1 MKQIAVGINTSSGIF
16 DKFHADFIE
25 IDASNDK
32 REDKA
37 SQEQLGKLD
46 LVRQIIA
53 YGLFNSPTANKLQ
66 QLGSSLMGLGLM
78 KVMGSKAPKTIKQLA
93 AGAIYLQIPQTLMQI
108 IGIAVTQSLSKWLR
122 TFATNLF
129 KDGIIKGLINPAKG
143 MFGSLGSVFMRM
155 LPMMTNPFV
164 IGGALIIAGIAA
176 TIAGINAHRKKMKE
190 NDAKIDSDPRL
201 SKDQK
206 EREKLKAHT
215 ASGARAGIAGGALT
229 GAGIGAIV
237 GSIIPGVGTAI
248 GAVVGGLIGLIAG
261 PLIGAIVGGWKHFGI
276 LGKDIKAGFSKGLQI
291 VGDKITQG
299 ARWASEHKDQLLSVL
314 KPISK
319 VLLTILEMSLPFF
332 ALFKMLYN
340 AVSKFFNKN
349 KDDNS
354 DTGDGIP
361 LGEKILHPI
370 RTKKE
375 SEMAKQLGSGY
386 VNLRQLGLKGS
397 ISSGSFR
404 RCLDMNDRSLR
415 NIYTKDRHGNL
426 IETGFDITPASEI
439 MAIFCLATDMDDLRR
454 RIDNIIIA
462 ECNDG
467 SFMYCSM
474 LGITGSIVALLSE
487 AIKPNLV
494 QSLEHNPVIIHG
506 GPFAN
511 IAHGCNTVL
520 ATKMGLSLADIVVTE
535 AGFGSDLGAEKFWDI
550 KCRTAGLKPDVVV
563 LVVTIRGIKNQGG
576 SISLENEDFTAF
588 NIGLQNLKQHVNNLR
603 KQGHKV
609 IVTNNSFDTDTEKEQ
624 DALET
629 YCMKELGVKCI
640 KNTCFASGGLGAVKL
655 ACAVDDL
662 IHETETT
669 QSFVYNLCDPIKTKI
684 NKIAANVYGLNTAN
698 ISYSK
703 QAEKFIREHADDKF
717 SNYPICIAKTQYSF
731 ADDPNVVLPVP
742 TKDTPFHIDE
752 IKINN
757 GAEFLVVIAGE
768 MMRMPGLPKK
778 PAAMTIDY
786 KDGEI
791 IGLS

>member
-1 MKQIAVGINTSSGIF
+1 MKLS
-16 DKFHADFIE
+16 DIE
-25 IDASNDK
+25 IAHNAK
-32 REDKA
+32 IEPI
-37 SQEQLGKLD
+37 G
-46 LVRQIIA
+46 IIA
-53 YGLFNSPTANKLQ
+53 EKL
-66 QLGSSLMGLGLM
+66 LEYECD
-78 KVMGSKAPKTIKQLA
+78 LA
-93 AGAIYLQIPQTLMQI
+93 YED
-108 IGIAVTQSLSKWLR
+108 IGGEMAKLPI
-122 TFATNLF
+122 
-129 KDGIIKGLINPAKG
+129 GLINEENIKK
-143 MFGSLGSVFMRM
+143 SK
-155 LPMMTNPFV
+155 
-164 IGGALIIAGIAA
+164 LILVTSISP
-176 TIAGINAHRKKMKE
+176 TK
-190 NDAKIDSDPRL
+190 
-201 SKDQK
+201 
-206 EREKLKAHT
+206 
-215 ASGARAGIAGGALT
+215 
-229 GAGIGAIV
+229 AGIGKTTV
-237 GSIIPGVGTAI
+237 S
-248 GAVVGGLIGLIAG
+248 IGLNDALRANGKKSVAVLREPSLGPCFGMKGGACGGGYSQVIPMEKINLHFTGDFHAITTANNLIAAAVDNYFYHN
-261 PLIGAIVGGWKHFGI
+261 PEEFG
-276 LGKDIKAGFSKGLQI
+276 KVK
-291 VGDKITQG
+291 KIT
-299 ARWASEHKDQLLSVL
+299 
-314 KPISK
+314 
-319 VLLTILEMSLPFF
+319 
-332 ALFKMLYN
+332 
-340 AVSKFFNKN
+340 
-349 KDDNS
+349 
-354 DTGDGIP
+354 
-361 LGEKILHPI
+361 
-370 RTKKE
+370 
-375 SEMAKQLGSGY
+375 
-386 VNLRQLGLKGS
+386 
-397 ISSGSFR
+397 FR

-439 MAIFCLATDMDDLRR
+439 MAIFCLATDIDDLRR

-474 LGITGSIVALLSE
+474 LGITGSIVALLSD
-487 AIKPNLV
+487 AMNPNLV

-511 IAHGCNTVL
+511 IAHGCNTVI

-662 IHETETT
+662 IHKTETT
-669 QSFVYNLCDPIKTKI
+669 QSFVYELQDNIKTKI
-684 NKIAANVYGLNTAN
+684 NKIAANVYGLNTNN

-757 GAEFLVVIAGE
+757 GAGFLVVIAGE

>member
-1 MKQIAVGINTSSGIF
+1 MKLN
-16 DKFHADFIE
+16 DIE
-25 IDASNDK
+25 IAHNAK
-32 REDKA
+32 IEPI
-37 SQEQLGKLD
+37 G
-46 LVRQIIA
+46 IIA
-53 YGLFNSPTANKLQ
+53 EKL
-66 QLGSSLMGLGLM
+66 LGHECD
-78 KVMGSKAPKTIKQLA
+78 LA
-93 AGAIYLQIPQTLMQI
+93 YED
-108 IGIAVTQSLSKWLR
+108 IGGEMAKLPI
-122 TFATNLF
+122 
-129 KDGIIKGLINPAKG
+129 GLINEENIKK
-143 MFGSLGSVFMRM
+143 SK
-155 LPMMTNPFV
+155 
-164 IGGALIIAGIAA
+164 LILVTSISP
-176 TIAGINAHRKKMKE
+176 TK
-190 NDAKIDSDPRL
+190 
-201 SKDQK
+201 
-206 EREKLKAHT
+206 
-215 ASGARAGIAGGALT
+215 
-229 GAGIGAIV
+229 AGIGKTTV
-237 GSIIPGVGTAI
+237 S
-248 GAVVGGLIGLIAG
+248 IGLNDALRANGKKSVAVLREPSLGPCFGMKGGACGGGYSQVIPMEKINLHFTGDFHAITTANNLIAAAVDNYFYHN
-261 PLIGAIVGGWKHFGI
+261 PEEFG
-276 LGKDIKAGFSKGLQI
+276 KVK
-291 VGDKITQG
+291 KIT
-299 ARWASEHKDQLLSVL
+299 
-314 KPISK
+314 
-319 VLLTILEMSLPFF
+319 
-332 ALFKMLYN
+332 
-340 AVSKFFNKN
+340 
-349 KDDNS
+349 
-354 DTGDGIP
+354 
-361 LGEKILHPI
+361 
-370 RTKKE
+370 
-375 SEMAKQLGSGY
+375 
-386 VNLRQLGLKGS
+386 
-397 ISSGSFR
+397 FR

-439 MAIFCLATDMDDLRR
+439 MAIFCLATGMDDLRR

-511 IAHGCNTVL
+511 IAHGCNTVI

-662 IHETETT
+662 IHKTETT
-669 QSFVYNLCDPIKTKI
+669 QSFVYDLCDSIKTKI
-684 NKIAANVYGLNTAN
+684 NKIAANVYGLNTYN

-757 GAEFLVVIAGE
+757 GAGFLVVIAGE

-778 PAAMTIDY
+778 PAAMAIDY

-791 IGLS
+791 IGLN

>member
-1 MKQIAVGINTSSGIF
+1 MKLS
-16 DKFHADFIE
+16 DIE
-25 IDASNDK
+25 IAHST
-32 REDKA
+32 
-37 SQEQLGKLD
+37 QLK
-46 LVRQIIA
+46 
-53 YGLFNSPTANKLQ
+53 P
-66 QLGSSLMGLGLM
+66 
-78 KVMGSKAPKTIKQLA
+78 
-93 AGAIYLQIPQTLMQI
+93 
-108 IGIAVTQSLSKWLR
+108 
-122 TFATNLF
+122 
-129 KDGIIKGLINPAKG
+129 
-143 MFGSLGSVFMRM
+143 
-155 LPMMTNPFV
+155 
-164 IGGALIIAGIAA
+164 
-176 TIAGINAHRKKMKE
+176 
-190 NDAKIDSDPRL
+190 
-201 SKDQK
+201 
-206 EREKLKAHT
+206 
-215 ASGARAGIAGGALT
+215 
-229 GAGIGAIV
+229 
-237 GSIIPGVGTAI
+237 
-248 GAVVGGLIGLIAG
+248 IGLIAG
-261 PLIGAIVGGWKHFGI
+261 KL
-276 LGKDIKAGFSKGLQI
+276 
-291 VGDKITQG
+291 
-299 ARWASEHKDQLLSVL
+299 
-314 KPISK
+314 
-319 VLLTILEMSLPFF
+319 
-332 ALFKMLYN
+332 
-340 AVSKFFNKN
+340 
-349 KDDNS
+349 
-354 DTGDGIP
+354 
-361 LGEKILHPI
+361 LGERSLIYENI
-370 RTKKE
+370 CD
-375 SEMAKQLGSGY
+375 EMAKLPI
-386 VNLRQLGLKGS
+386 GLIDEEKIKSSKLILVTS
-397 ISSGSFR
+397 ISPTKAGIGKTTVSVGLNDALRTIGKKSVAVLREPSLGPCFGMKGGACGGGYSQVIPMEKINLHFTGDFHAITTANNLIAAAVDNYFYHNPEEFGNVKKITFR

-439 MAIFCLATDMDDLRR
+439 MAIFCLATDVEDLRR
-454 RIDNIIIA
+454 RIDNIIVA

-467 SFMYCSM
+467 TFMYCSM

-662 IHETETT
+662 IHKPETT
-669 QSFVYNLCDPIKTKI
+669 QSFVYDLCDSIKTKI
-684 NKIAANVYGLNTAN
+684 NKIAANVYGLNTDN

-778 PAAMTIDY
+778 PAAMVIDY

-791 IGLS
+791 VGLS

>member
-1 MKQIAVGINTSSGIF
+1 MKLS
-16 DKFHADFIE
+16 DIE
-25 IDASNDK
+25 IAHNAK
-32 REDKA
+32 IEPI
-37 SQEQLGKLD
+37 G
-46 LVRQIIA
+46 IIA
-53 YGLFNSPTANKLQ
+53 EKLLGHECDLAYEDIGGKMAKLPIGLIDEEKIKSSKLILVTSISPTK
-66 QLGSSLMGLGLM
+66 
-78 KVMGSKAPKTIKQLA
+78 
-93 AGAIYLQIPQTLMQI
+93 
-108 IGIAVTQSLSKWLR
+108 
-122 TFATNLF
+122 
-129 KDGIIKGLINPAKG
+129 
-143 MFGSLGSVFMRM
+143 
-155 LPMMTNPFV
+155 
-164 IGGALIIAGIAA
+164 
-176 TIAGINAHRKKMKE
+176 
-190 NDAKIDSDPRL
+190 
-201 SKDQK
+201 
-206 EREKLKAHT
+206 
-215 ASGARAGIAGGALT
+215 
-229 GAGIGAIV
+229 AGIGKTTVSVGLNDALRTIGKKSVAVLREPSLGPCFGMKGGACGGGYSQVIPMEKINLHFTGDFHAIT
-237 GSIIPGVGTAI
+237 TANN
-248 GAVVGGLIGLIAG
+248 LIAAAVDNYFYHN
-261 PLIGAIVGGWKHFGI
+261 PSEFG
-276 LGKDIKAGFSKGLQI
+276 KIK
-291 VGDKITQG
+291 KIT
-299 ARWASEHKDQLLSVL
+299 
-314 KPISK
+314 
-319 VLLTILEMSLPFF
+319 
-332 ALFKMLYN
+332 
-340 AVSKFFNKN
+340 
-349 KDDNS
+349 
-354 DTGDGIP
+354 
-361 LGEKILHPI
+361 
-370 RTKKE
+370 
-375 SEMAKQLGSGY
+375 
-386 VNLRQLGLKGS
+386 
-397 ISSGSFR
+397 FR

-415 NIYTKDRHGNL
+415 SIYTKDRHGNL

-439 MAIFCLATDMDDLRR
+439 MAIFCLATDIDDLRR

-474 LGITGSIVALLSE
+474 LGITGSIVALLSD
-487 AIKPNLV
+487 AMNPNLV

-511 IAHGCNTVL
+511 IAHGCNTVI

-603 KQGHKV
+603 KQGHKI

-655 ACAVDDL
+655 ACVVDDL

-669 QSFVYNLCDPIKTKI
+669 PSFVYELQDNIKTKI
-684 NKIAANVYGLNTAN
+684 NKIAANVYGLNTNN

-757 GAEFLVVIAGE
+757 GAGFLVVIAGE

-791 IGLS
+791 VGLS

>member
-1 MKQIAVGINTSSGIF
+1 MKLS
-16 DKFHADFIE
+16 DIE
-25 IDASNDK
+25 IAHST
-32 REDKA
+32 
-37 SQEQLGKLD
+37 QLK
-46 LVRQIIA
+46 
-53 YGLFNSPTANKLQ
+53 P
-66 QLGSSLMGLGLM
+66 
-78 KVMGSKAPKTIKQLA
+78 
-93 AGAIYLQIPQTLMQI
+93 
-108 IGIAVTQSLSKWLR
+108 
-122 TFATNLF
+122 
-129 KDGIIKGLINPAKG
+129 
-143 MFGSLGSVFMRM
+143 
-155 LPMMTNPFV
+155 
-164 IGGALIIAGIAA
+164 
-176 TIAGINAHRKKMKE
+176 
-190 NDAKIDSDPRL
+190 
-201 SKDQK
+201 
-206 EREKLKAHT
+206 
-215 ASGARAGIAGGALT
+215 
-229 GAGIGAIV
+229 
-237 GSIIPGVGTAI
+237 
-248 GAVVGGLIGLIAG
+248 IGLIAEK
-261 PLIGAIVGGWKHFGI
+261 L
-276 LGKDIKAGFSKGLQI
+276 
-291 VGDKITQG
+291 
-299 ARWASEHKDQLLSVL
+299 
-314 KPISK
+314 
-319 VLLTILEMSLPFF
+319 
-332 ALFKMLYN
+332 
-340 AVSKFFNKN
+340 
-349 KDDNS
+349 
-354 DTGDGIP
+354 
-361 LGEKILHPI
+361 LGERSLNYEDICD
-370 RTKKE
+370 
-375 SEMAKQLGSGY
+375 EMAKLPI
-386 VNLRQLGLKGS
+386 GLIDEEKIKSSKLILVTS
-397 ISSGSFR
+397 ISPTKAGIGKTTVSVGLNDALRTIGKKSVAVLREPSLGPCFGMKGGACGGGYSQVIPMEKINLHFTGDFHAITTANNLIAAAVDNYFYHNPEEFGKIKKITFR

-454 RIDNIIIA
+454 RIDNIIVA
-462 ECNDG
+462 EYNDG

-474 LGITGSIVALLSE
+474 LGITGSIVALLSD
-487 AIKPNLV
+487 AMNPNLV

-511 IAHGCNTVL
+511 IAHGCNTVI

-662 IHETETT
+662 IHKTETT
-669 QSFVYNLCDPIKTKI
+669 PSFVYELQDNIKTKI
-684 NKIAANVYGLNTAN
+684 NKIAANVYGLNTNN

-757 GAEFLVVIAGE
+757 GAGFLVVIAGE

-791 IGLS
+791 VGLS

>member
-1 MKQIAVGINTSSGIF
+1 MKLS
-16 DKFHADFIE
+16 DIE
-25 IDASNDK
+25 IAHNAK
-32 REDKA
+32 IEPI
-37 SQEQLGKLD
+37 G
-46 LVRQIIA
+46 IIA
-53 YGLFNSPTANKLQ
+53 EKL
-66 QLGSSLMGLGLM
+66 LGHECD
-78 KVMGSKAPKTIKQLA
+78 LA
-93 AGAIYLQIPQTLMQI
+93 YEN
-108 IGIAVTQSLSKWLR
+108 IGGEMAKLPI
-122 TFATNLF
+122 
-129 KDGIIKGLINPAKG
+129 GLINEENIKKSKLILVTSISPTKAGIGKTTVSVG
-143 MFGSLGSVFMRM
+143 LNDALRTIGKKSVAVLREPSLGPCFGMK
-155 LPMMTNPFV
+155 
-164 IGGALIIAGIAA
+164 GGACGGGYSQVIPMEKINLHFTGDFHAITTANNLIAA
-176 TIAGINAHRKKMKE
+176 TVDNYFYHNPEEFG
-190 NDAKIDSDPRL
+190 KI
-201 SKDQK
+201 K
-206 EREKLKAHT
+206 
-215 ASGARAGIAGGALT
+215 
-229 GAGIGAIV
+229 
-237 GSIIPGVGTAI
+237 
-248 GAVVGGLIGLIAG
+248 
-261 PLIGAIVGGWKHFGI
+261 
-276 LGKDIKAGFSKGLQI
+276 
-291 VGDKITQG
+291 KIT
-299 ARWASEHKDQLLSVL
+299 
-314 KPISK
+314 
-319 VLLTILEMSLPFF
+319 
-332 ALFKMLYN
+332 
-340 AVSKFFNKN
+340 
-349 KDDNS
+349 
-354 DTGDGIP
+354 
-361 LGEKILHPI
+361 
-370 RTKKE
+370 
-375 SEMAKQLGSGY
+375 
-386 VNLRQLGLKGS
+386 
-397 ISSGSFR
+397 FR

>member
-1 MKQIAVGINTSSGIF
+1 MKLS
-16 DKFHADFIE
+16 DIE
-25 IDASNDK
+25 IAHNAK
-32 REDKA
+32 IEPI
-37 SQEQLGKLD
+37 G
-46 LVRQIIA
+46 IIA
-53 YGLFNSPTANKLQ
+53 EKL
-66 QLGSSLMGLGLM
+66 LGHECD
-78 KVMGSKAPKTIKQLA
+78 LA
-93 AGAIYLQIPQTLMQI
+93 YEN
-108 IGIAVTQSLSKWLR
+108 IGGEMAKLPI
-122 TFATNLF
+122 
-129 KDGIIKGLINPAKG
+129 GLINEENIKK
-143 MFGSLGSVFMRM
+143 SK
-155 LPMMTNPFV
+155 
-164 IGGALIIAGIAA
+164 LILVTSISP
-176 TIAGINAHRKKMKE
+176 TK
-190 NDAKIDSDPRL
+190 
-201 SKDQK
+201 
-206 EREKLKAHT
+206 
-215 ASGARAGIAGGALT
+215 
-229 GAGIGAIV
+229 AGIGKTTVSVGLNDALRTIGKKSVAVLREPSLGPCFGMKGGACGGGYSQVIPMEKINLHFTGDFHAIT
-237 GSIIPGVGTAI
+237 TANN
-248 GAVVGGLIGLIAG
+248 LIAAAVDNYFYHN
-261 PLIGAIVGGWKHFGI
+261 PEEFG
-276 LGKDIKAGFSKGLQI
+276 KVK
-291 VGDKITQG
+291 KIT
-299 ARWASEHKDQLLSVL
+299 
-314 KPISK
+314 
-319 VLLTILEMSLPFF
+319 
-332 ALFKMLYN
+332 
-340 AVSKFFNKN
+340 
-349 KDDNS
+349 
-354 DTGDGIP
+354 
-361 LGEKILHPI
+361 
-370 RTKKE
+370 
-375 SEMAKQLGSGY
+375 
-386 VNLRQLGLKGS
+386 
-397 ISSGSFR
+397 FR

-439 MAIFCLATDMDDLRR
+439 MAIFCLATDVEDLRR
-454 RIDNIIIA
+454 RIDNIIVA

-511 IAHGCNTVL
+511 IAHGCNTVI

-603 KQGHKV
+603 KQGHKI

-655 ACAVDDL
+655 ACAVDGL

>member
-1 MKQIAVGINTSSGIF
+1 MKLS
-16 DKFHADFIE
+16 DIE
-25 IDASNDK
+25 IAHST
-32 REDKA
+32 
-37 SQEQLGKLD
+37 QLK
-46 LVRQIIA
+46 
-53 YGLFNSPTANKLQ
+53 P
-66 QLGSSLMGLGLM
+66 
-78 KVMGSKAPKTIKQLA
+78 
-93 AGAIYLQIPQTLMQI
+93 
-108 IGIAVTQSLSKWLR
+108 
-122 TFATNLF
+122 
-129 KDGIIKGLINPAKG
+129 
-143 MFGSLGSVFMRM
+143 
-155 LPMMTNPFV
+155 
-164 IGGALIIAGIAA
+164 
-176 TIAGINAHRKKMKE
+176 
-190 NDAKIDSDPRL
+190 
-201 SKDQK
+201 
-206 EREKLKAHT
+206 
-215 ASGARAGIAGGALT
+215 
-229 GAGIGAIV
+229 
-237 GSIIPGVGTAI
+237 
-248 GAVVGGLIGLIAG
+248 IGLIAG
-261 PLIGAIVGGWKHFGI
+261 KL
-276 LGKDIKAGFSKGLQI
+276 
-291 VGDKITQG
+291 
-299 ARWASEHKDQLLSVL
+299 
-314 KPISK
+314 
-319 VLLTILEMSLPFF
+319 
-332 ALFKMLYN
+332 
-340 AVSKFFNKN
+340 
-349 KDDNS
+349 
-354 DTGDGIP
+354 
-361 LGEKILHPI
+361 LGERSLIYENI
-370 RTKKE
+370 CD
-375 SEMAKQLGSGY
+375 EMAKLPI
-386 VNLRQLGLKGS
+386 GLIDEEKIKSSKLILVTS
-397 ISSGSFR
+397 ISPTKAGIGKTTVSVGLNDALRTIGKKSVAVLREPSLGPCFGMKGGACGGGYSQVIPMEKINLHFTGDFHAITTANNLIAAAVDNYFYHNPEEFGKVKKITFR

-439 MAIFCLATDMDDLRR
+439 MAIFCLATDVEDLRR
-454 RIDNIIIA
+454 RIDNIIVA

-467 SFMYCSM
+467 TFMYCSM

-588 NIGLQNLKQHVNNLR
+588 NIGLQNLKQHVSNLR

-662 IHETETT
+662 IHKTETT
-669 QSFVYNLCDPIKTKI
+669 QSFVYDLCDSIKTKI
-684 NKIAANVYGLNTAN
+684 NKIAANVYGLNTDN

-757 GAEFLVVIAGE
+757 GAGFLVVIAGE

-778 PAAMTIDY
+778 PAAMVIDY

-791 IGLS
+791 VGLS

>member
-1 MKQIAVGINTSSGIF
+1 MKLS
-16 DKFHADFIE
+16 DIE
-25 IDASNDK
+25 IAHNAK
-32 REDKA
+32 IEPI
-37 SQEQLGKLD
+37 G
-46 LVRQIIA
+46 IIA
-53 YGLFNSPTANKLQ
+53 EKL
-66 QLGSSLMGLGLM
+66 LGHECD
-78 KVMGSKAPKTIKQLA
+78 LA
-93 AGAIYLQIPQTLMQI
+93 YEN
-108 IGIAVTQSLSKWLR
+108 IGGEMAKLPI
-122 TFATNLF
+122 
-129 KDGIIKGLINPAKG
+129 GLINEENIKK
-143 MFGSLGSVFMRM
+143 SK
-155 LPMMTNPFV
+155 
-164 IGGALIIAGIAA
+164 LILVTSISP
-176 TIAGINAHRKKMKE
+176 TK
-190 NDAKIDSDPRL
+190 
-201 SKDQK
+201 
-206 EREKLKAHT
+206 
-215 ASGARAGIAGGALT
+215 
-229 GAGIGAIV
+229 AGIGKTTV
-237 GSIIPGVGTAI
+237 S
-248 GAVVGGLIGLIAG
+248 IGLNDALRTIGKKSVAVLREPSLGPCFGMKGGACGGGYSQVIPMEKINLHFTGDFHAITTANNLIAAAVDNYFYHN
-261 PLIGAIVGGWKHFGI
+261 PEEFG
-276 LGKDIKAGFSKGLQI
+276 KVK
-291 VGDKITQG
+291 KIT
-299 ARWASEHKDQLLSVL
+299 
-314 KPISK
+314 
-319 VLLTILEMSLPFF
+319 
-332 ALFKMLYN
+332 
-340 AVSKFFNKN
+340 
-349 KDDNS
+349 
-354 DTGDGIP
+354 
-361 LGEKILHPI
+361 
-370 RTKKE
+370 
-375 SEMAKQLGSGY
+375 
-386 VNLRQLGLKGS
+386 
-397 ISSGSFR
+397 FR

-511 IAHGCNTVL
+511 IAHGCNTVI

-624 DALET
+624 DALEA
-629 YCMKELGVKCI
+629 YCIKELGVKCI

-662 IHETETT
+662 IHKTETT
-669 QSFVYNLCDPIKTKI
+669 QSFVYDLCDSIKTKI
-684 NKIAANVYGLNTAN
+684 NKIAANVYGLNTNN

-757 GAEFLVVIAGE
+757 GAGFLVVIAGE

-791 IGLS
+791 VGLS

>member
-1 MKQIAVGINTSSGIF
+1 MKLS
-16 DKFHADFIE
+16 DIE
-25 IDASNDK
+25 IAHNAK
-32 REDKA
+32 IEPI
-37 SQEQLGKLD
+37 G
-46 LVRQIIA
+46 IIA
-53 YGLFNSPTANKLQ
+53 EKL
-66 QLGSSLMGLGLM
+66 LGHECD
-78 KVMGSKAPKTIKQLA
+78 LA
-93 AGAIYLQIPQTLMQI
+93 YEN
-108 IGIAVTQSLSKWLR
+108 IGGEMAKLPI
-122 TFATNLF
+122 
-129 KDGIIKGLINPAKG
+129 GLINEENIKK
-143 MFGSLGSVFMRM
+143 SK
-155 LPMMTNPFV
+155 
-164 IGGALIIAGIAA
+164 LILVTSISP
-176 TIAGINAHRKKMKE
+176 TK
-190 NDAKIDSDPRL
+190 
-201 SKDQK
+201 
-206 EREKLKAHT
+206 
-215 ASGARAGIAGGALT
+215 
-229 GAGIGAIV
+229 AGIGKTTVSVGLNDALRTIGKKSVAVLREPSLGPCFGMKGGACGGGYSQVIPMEKINLHFTGDFHAIT
-237 GSIIPGVGTAI
+237 TANN
-248 GAVVGGLIGLIAG
+248 LIAAAVDNYFYHN
-261 PLIGAIVGGWKHFGI
+261 PEEFG
-276 LGKDIKAGFSKGLQI
+276 KIK
-291 VGDKITQG
+291 KIT
-299 ARWASEHKDQLLSVL
+299 
-314 KPISK
+314 
-319 VLLTILEMSLPFF
+319 
-332 ALFKMLYN
+332 
-340 AVSKFFNKN
+340 
-349 KDDNS
+349 
-354 DTGDGIP
+354 
-361 LGEKILHPI
+361 
-370 RTKKE
+370 
-375 SEMAKQLGSGY
+375 
-386 VNLRQLGLKGS
+386 
-397 ISSGSFR
+397 FR

-487 AIKPNLV
+487 AINPNLV

>member
-1 MKQIAVGINTSSGIF
+1 MKLS
-16 DKFHADFIE
+16 DIE
-25 IDASNDK
+25 IAHNAK
-32 REDKA
+32 IEPI
-37 SQEQLGKLD
+37 G
-46 LVRQIIA
+46 IIA
-53 YGLFNSPTANKLQ
+53 EKL
-66 QLGSSLMGLGLM
+66 LGHECD
-78 KVMGSKAPKTIKQLA
+78 LA
-93 AGAIYLQIPQTLMQI
+93 YED
-108 IGIAVTQSLSKWLR
+108 IGGKMAKLPI
-122 TFATNLF
+122 
-129 KDGIIKGLINPAKG
+129 GLINEENIKK
-143 MFGSLGSVFMRM
+143 SK
-155 LPMMTNPFV
+155 
-164 IGGALIIAGIAA
+164 LILVTSISP
-176 TIAGINAHRKKMKE
+176 TK
-190 NDAKIDSDPRL
+190 
-201 SKDQK
+201 
-206 EREKLKAHT
+206 
-215 ASGARAGIAGGALT
+215 
-229 GAGIGAIV
+229 AGIGKTTV
-237 GSIIPGVGTAI
+237 S
-248 GAVVGGLIGLIAG
+248 IGLNDALRANGKKSVAVLREPSLGPCFGMKGGACGGGYSQVIPMEKINLHFTGDFHAITTANNLIAAAVDNYFYHN
-261 PLIGAIVGGWKHFGI
+261 PEEFG
-276 LGKDIKAGFSKGLQI
+276 KIK
-291 VGDKITQG
+291 KIT
-299 ARWASEHKDQLLSVL
+299 
-314 KPISK
+314 
-319 VLLTILEMSLPFF
+319 
-332 ALFKMLYN
+332 
-340 AVSKFFNKN
+340 
-349 KDDNS
+349 
-354 DTGDGIP
+354 
-361 LGEKILHPI
+361 
-370 RTKKE
+370 
-375 SEMAKQLGSGY
+375 
-386 VNLRQLGLKGS
+386 
-397 ISSGSFR
+397 FR

-454 RIDNIIIA
+454 RIDNIIVA

-662 IHETETT
+662 IHKTETT
-669 QSFVYNLCDPIKTKI
+669 QSFVYDLCDPIKTKI
-684 NKIAANVYGLNTAN
+684 NKIAANVYGLNTNN

-757 GAEFLVVIAGE
+757 GAGFLVVIAGE

-791 IGLS
+791 VGLS

>member
-1 MKQIAVGINTSSGIF
+1 MKLS
-16 DKFHADFIE
+16 DIE
-25 IDASNDK
+25 IAHNAK
-32 REDKA
+32 IEPI
-37 SQEQLGKLD
+37 G
-46 LVRQIIA
+46 IIA
-53 YGLFNSPTANKLQ
+53 EKL
-66 QLGSSLMGLGLM
+66 LGHECD
-78 KVMGSKAPKTIKQLA
+78 LA
-93 AGAIYLQIPQTLMQI
+93 YED
-108 IGIAVTQSLSKWLR
+108 IGGKMAKLPI
-122 TFATNLF
+122 
-129 KDGIIKGLINPAKG
+129 GLINEEKIKSSKLILVTSISPTKTGIGKTTVSVGLNDALRTIGKKSVAVLREP
-143 MFGSLGSVFMRM
+143 SLGPCFGMK
-155 LPMMTNPFV
+155 
-164 IGGALIIAGIAA
+164 GGACGGGYSQVIPMEKINLHFTGDFHAITTANNLIAA
-176 TIAGINAHRKKMKE
+176 
-190 NDAKIDSDPRL
+190 
-201 SKDQK
+201 
-206 EREKLKAHT
+206 
-215 ASGARAGIAGGALT
+215 
-229 GAGIGAIV
+229 
-237 GSIIPGVGTAI
+237 
-248 GAVVGGLIGLIAG
+248 AVDNYFYHN
-261 PLIGAIVGGWKHFGI
+261 PEEFG
-276 LGKDIKAGFSKGLQI
+276 KVK
-291 VGDKITQG
+291 KIT
-299 ARWASEHKDQLLSVL
+299 
-314 KPISK
+314 
-319 VLLTILEMSLPFF
+319 
-332 ALFKMLYN
+332 
-340 AVSKFFNKN
+340 
-349 KDDNS
+349 
-354 DTGDGIP
+354 
-361 LGEKILHPI
+361 
-370 RTKKE
+370 
-375 SEMAKQLGSGY
+375 
-386 VNLRQLGLKGS
+386 
-397 ISSGSFR
+397 FR

-474 LGITGSIVALLSE
+474 LGITGSIVALLSD
-487 AIKPNLV
+487 AMNPNLV

-511 IAHGCNTVL
+511 IAHGCNTVI

-603 KQGHKV
+603 KQGHKI

-662 IHETETT
+662 IHKTETT
-669 QSFVYNLCDPIKTKI
+669 QSFVYDLCDSIKTKI
-684 NKIAANVYGLNTAN
+684 NKIAANVYGLNTNN

-757 GAEFLVVIAGE
+757 GAGFLVVIAGE

-786 KDGEI
+786 KDGKI

>member
-1 MKQIAVGINTSSGIF
+1 MKLS
-16 DKFHADFIE
+16 DIE
-25 IDASNDK
+25 IAHNAK
-32 REDKA
+32 IEPI
-37 SQEQLGKLD
+37 G
-46 LVRQIIA
+46 IIA
-53 YGLFNSPTANKLQ
+53 EKL
-66 QLGSSLMGLGLM
+66 LGHECD
-78 KVMGSKAPKTIKQLA
+78 LA
-93 AGAIYLQIPQTLMQI
+93 YED
-108 IGIAVTQSLSKWLR
+108 IGGEMAKLPI
-122 TFATNLF
+122 
-129 KDGIIKGLINPAKG
+129 GLINEENIKK
-143 MFGSLGSVFMRM
+143 SK
-155 LPMMTNPFV
+155 
-164 IGGALIIAGIAA
+164 LILVTSISP
-176 TIAGINAHRKKMKE
+176 TK
-190 NDAKIDSDPRL
+190 
-201 SKDQK
+201 
-206 EREKLKAHT
+206 
-215 ASGARAGIAGGALT
+215 
-229 GAGIGAIV
+229 AGIGKTTVSVGLNDALRTIGKKSVAVLREPSLGPCFGMKGGACGGGYSQVIPMEKINLHFTGDFHAIT
-237 GSIIPGVGTAI
+237 TANN
-248 GAVVGGLIGLIAG
+248 LIAAAVDNYFYHN
-261 PLIGAIVGGWKHFGI
+261 PEEFG
-276 LGKDIKAGFSKGLQI
+276 KIK
-291 VGDKITQG
+291 KIT
-299 ARWASEHKDQLLSVL
+299 
-314 KPISK
+314 
-319 VLLTILEMSLPFF
+319 
-332 ALFKMLYN
+332 
-340 AVSKFFNKN
+340 
-349 KDDNS
+349 
-354 DTGDGIP
+354 
-361 LGEKILHPI
+361 
-370 RTKKE
+370 
-375 SEMAKQLGSGY
+375 
-386 VNLRQLGLKGS
+386 
-397 ISSGSFR
+397 FR

-511 IAHGCNTVL
+511 IAHGCNTVI

-791 IGLS
+791 VGLS

>member
-1 MKQIAVGINTSSGIF
+1 MKLS
-16 DKFHADFIE
+16 DIE
-25 IDASNDK
+25 IAHNAK
-32 REDKA
+32 IEPIR
-37 SQEQLGKLD
+37 
-46 LVRQIIA
+46 IIA
-53 YGLFNSPTANKLQ
+53 EKL
-66 QLGSSLMGLGLM
+66 LGYECD
-78 KVMGSKAPKTIKQLA
+78 LA
-93 AGAIYLQIPQTLMQI
+93 YED
-108 IGIAVTQSLSKWLR
+108 IGGKMAKLPI
-122 TFATNLF
+122 
-129 KDGIIKGLINPAKG
+129 GLINEENVKK
-143 MFGSLGSVFMRM
+143 SK
-155 LPMMTNPFV
+155 
-164 IGGALIIAGIAA
+164 LILVTSISP
-176 TIAGINAHRKKMKE
+176 TK
-190 NDAKIDSDPRL
+190 
-201 SKDQK
+201 
-206 EREKLKAHT
+206 
-215 ASGARAGIAGGALT
+215 
-229 GAGIGAIV
+229 AGIGKTTVSVGLNDALRTIGKKSVAVLREPSLGPCFGMKGGACGGGYSQVIPMEKINLHFTGDFHAIT
-237 GSIIPGVGTAI
+237 TANN
-248 GAVVGGLIGLIAG
+248 LIAAAVDNYFYHN
-261 PLIGAIVGGWKHFGI
+261 PEEFG
-276 LGKDIKAGFSKGLQI
+276 KVK
-291 VGDKITQG
+291 KIT
-299 ARWASEHKDQLLSVL
+299 
-314 KPISK
+314 
-319 VLLTILEMSLPFF
+319 
-332 ALFKMLYN
+332 
-340 AVSKFFNKN
+340 
-349 KDDNS
+349 
-354 DTGDGIP
+354 
-361 LGEKILHPI
+361 
-370 RTKKE
+370 
-375 SEMAKQLGSGY
+375 
-386 VNLRQLGLKGS
+386 
-397 ISSGSFR
+397 FR

-439 MAIFCLATDMDDLRR
+439 MAIFCLATDVEDLRR
-454 RIDNIIIA
+454 RIDNIIVA

-467 SFMYCSM
+467 TFMYCSM
-474 LGITGSIVALLSE
+474 LGITGSIVALLSD
-487 AIKPNLV
+487 AMNPNLV

-511 IAHGCNTVL
+511 IAHGCNTVI

-662 IHETETT
+662 IHKTETT
-669 QSFVYNLCDPIKTKI
+669 QSFVYDLCDSIKTKI
-684 NKIAANVYGLNTAN
+684 NKIAANVYGLNTNN

-757 GAEFLVVIAGE
+757 GAGFLVVIAGE
-768 MMRMPGLPKK
+768 MMRMPGLPKR

-791 IGLS
+791 VGLS

>member
-1 MKQIAVGINTSSGIF
+1 MKLS
-16 DKFHADFIE
+16 DIE
-25 IDASNDK
+25 IAHNAK
-32 REDKA
+32 IEPI
-37 SQEQLGKLD
+37 G
-46 LVRQIIA
+46 IIA
-53 YGLFNSPTANKLQ
+53 EKL
-66 QLGSSLMGLGLM
+66 LGHECD
-78 KVMGSKAPKTIKQLA
+78 LA
-93 AGAIYLQIPQTLMQI
+93 YED
-108 IGIAVTQSLSKWLR
+108 IGGEMAKLPI
-122 TFATNLF
+122 
-129 KDGIIKGLINPAKG
+129 GLINEENIKK
-143 MFGSLGSVFMRM
+143 SK
-155 LPMMTNPFV
+155 
-164 IGGALIIAGIAA
+164 LILVTSISP
-176 TIAGINAHRKKMKE
+176 TK
-190 NDAKIDSDPRL
+190 
-201 SKDQK
+201 
-206 EREKLKAHT
+206 
-215 ASGARAGIAGGALT
+215 
-229 GAGIGAIV
+229 AGIGKTTV
-237 GSIIPGVGTAI
+237 S
-248 GAVVGGLIGLIAG
+248 IGLNDALRANGKKSVAVLREPSLGPCFGMKGGACGGGYSQVIPMEKINLHFTGDFHAITTANNLIAAAVDNYFYHN
-261 PLIGAIVGGWKHFGI
+261 PEEFG
-276 LGKDIKAGFSKGLQI
+276 KVK
-291 VGDKITQG
+291 KIT
-299 ARWASEHKDQLLSVL
+299 
-314 KPISK
+314 
-319 VLLTILEMSLPFF
+319 
-332 ALFKMLYN
+332 
-340 AVSKFFNKN
+340 
-349 KDDNS
+349 
-354 DTGDGIP
+354 
-361 LGEKILHPI
+361 
-370 RTKKE
+370 
-375 SEMAKQLGSGY
+375 
-386 VNLRQLGLKGS
+386 
-397 ISSGSFR
+397 FR

-474 LGITGSIVALLSE
+474 LGITGSIVALLSD
-487 AIKPNLV
+487 AMNPNLV

-511 IAHGCNTVL
+511 IAHGCNTVI

-550 KCRTAGLKPDVVV
+550 KCRTAGLKPDIVV

-655 ACAVDDL
+655 ASAVDDL
-662 IHETETT
+662 IHKTETT
-669 QSFVYNLCDPIKTKI
+669 QSFVYDLCDSIKTKI
-684 NKIAANVYGLNTAN
+684 NKIAANVYGLNTNN

-757 GAEFLVVIAGE
+757 GAGFLVVIAGE

-791 IGLS
+791 VGLS

>member
-1 MKQIAVGINTSSGIF
+1 MKLS
-16 DKFHADFIE
+16 DIE
-25 IDASNDK
+25 IAHNAK
-32 REDKA
+32 IEPI
-37 SQEQLGKLD
+37 G
-46 LVRQIIA
+46 IIA
-53 YGLFNSPTANKLQ
+53 EKL
-66 QLGSSLMGLGLM
+66 LGYECD
-78 KVMGSKAPKTIKQLA
+78 LA
-93 AGAIYLQIPQTLMQI
+93 YEN
-108 IGIAVTQSLSKWLR
+108 IGGKMAKLPI
-122 TFATNLF
+122 
-129 KDGIIKGLINPAKG
+129 GLINEENIKK
-143 MFGSLGSVFMRM
+143 SK
-155 LPMMTNPFV
+155 
-164 IGGALIIAGIAA
+164 LILVTSISP
-176 TIAGINAHRKKMKE
+176 TK
-190 NDAKIDSDPRL
+190 
-201 SKDQK
+201 
-206 EREKLKAHT
+206 
-215 ASGARAGIAGGALT
+215 
-229 GAGIGAIV
+229 AGIGKTTV
-237 GSIIPGVGTAI
+237 S
-248 GAVVGGLIGLIAG
+248 IGLNDALRTIGKKSVAVLREPSLGPCFGMKGGACGGGYSQVIPMEKINLHFTGDFHAITTANNLIAAAVDNYFYHN
-261 PLIGAIVGGWKHFGI
+261 PEEFG
-276 LGKDIKAGFSKGLQI
+276 KVK
-291 VGDKITQG
+291 KIT
-299 ARWASEHKDQLLSVL
+299 
-314 KPISK
+314 
-319 VLLTILEMSLPFF
+319 
-332 ALFKMLYN
+332 
-340 AVSKFFNKN
+340 
-349 KDDNS
+349 
-354 DTGDGIP
+354 
-361 LGEKILHPI
+361 
-370 RTKKE
+370 
-375 SEMAKQLGSGY
+375 
-386 VNLRQLGLKGS
+386 
-397 ISSGSFR
+397 FR

-439 MAIFCLATDMDDLRR
+439 MAIFCLATDVEDLRR
-454 RIDNIIIA
+454 RIDNIIVA

-467 SFMYCSM
+467 TFMYCSM
-474 LGITGSIVALLSE
+474 LGITGSIVALLSD
-487 AIKPNLV
+487 AMNPNLV

-511 IAHGCNTVL
+511 IAHGCNTVI

-662 IHETETT
+662 IHKTETT
-669 QSFVYNLCDPIKTKI
+669 QSFVYDLCDPIKTKI
-684 NKIAANVYGLNTAN
+684 NKIAANVYGLNTNN

>member
-1 MKQIAVGINTSSGIF
+1 MKLS
-16 DKFHADFIE
+16 DIE
-25 IDASNDK
+25 IAHNAK
-32 REDKA
+32 IEPI
-37 SQEQLGKLD
+37 G
-46 LVRQIIA
+46 IIA
-53 YGLFNSPTANKLQ
+53 EKL
-66 QLGSSLMGLGLM
+66 LGHECD
-78 KVMGSKAPKTIKQLA
+78 LA
-93 AGAIYLQIPQTLMQI
+93 YED
-108 IGIAVTQSLSKWLR
+108 IGGEMAKLPI
-122 TFATNLF
+122 
-129 KDGIIKGLINPAKG
+129 GLINEENIKK
-143 MFGSLGSVFMRM
+143 SK
-155 LPMMTNPFV
+155 
-164 IGGALIIAGIAA
+164 LILVTSISP
-176 TIAGINAHRKKMKE
+176 TK
-190 NDAKIDSDPRL
+190 
-201 SKDQK
+201 
-206 EREKLKAHT
+206 
-215 ASGARAGIAGGALT
+215 
-229 GAGIGAIV
+229 AGIGKTTV
-237 GSIIPGVGTAI
+237 S
-248 GAVVGGLIGLIAG
+248 IGLNDALRTNGKKSVAVLREPSLGPCFGMKGGACGGGYSQVIPMEKINLHFTGDFHAITTANNLIAAAVDNYFYHN
-261 PLIGAIVGGWKHFGI
+261 PEEFG
-276 LGKDIKAGFSKGLQI
+276 KVK
-291 VGDKITQG
+291 KIT
-299 ARWASEHKDQLLSVL
+299 
-314 KPISK
+314 
-319 VLLTILEMSLPFF
+319 
-332 ALFKMLYN
+332 
-340 AVSKFFNKN
+340 
-349 KDDNS
+349 
-354 DTGDGIP
+354 
-361 LGEKILHPI
+361 
-370 RTKKE
+370 
-375 SEMAKQLGSGY
+375 
-386 VNLRQLGLKGS
+386 
-397 ISSGSFR
+397 FR

-454 RIDNIIIA
+454 RIDNIIVA

-474 LGITGSIVALLSE
+474 LGITGSIVALLSD
-487 AIKPNLV
+487 AMNPNLV

-511 IAHGCNTVL
+511 IAHGCNTVI

-624 DALET
+624 LALET

-662 IHETETT
+662 IHKTETT
-669 QSFVYNLCDPIKTKI
+669 QSFVYDLCDSIKTKI
-684 NKIAANVYGLNTAN
+684 NKIAANVYGLNTNN

-703 QAEKFIREHADDKF
+703 QAEKFIREHTDDKF

-757 GAEFLVVIAGE
+757 GAGFLVVIAGE

-786 KDGEI
+786 KDGKI

>member
-1 MKQIAVGINTSSGIF
+1 MKLS
-16 DKFHADFIE
+16 DIE
-25 IDASNDK
+25 IAHST
-32 REDKA
+32 
-37 SQEQLGKLD
+37 QLK
-46 LVRQIIA
+46 
-53 YGLFNSPTANKLQ
+53 P
-66 QLGSSLMGLGLM
+66 
-78 KVMGSKAPKTIKQLA
+78 
-93 AGAIYLQIPQTLMQI
+93 
-108 IGIAVTQSLSKWLR
+108 
-122 TFATNLF
+122 
-129 KDGIIKGLINPAKG
+129 
-143 MFGSLGSVFMRM
+143 
-155 LPMMTNPFV
+155 
-164 IGGALIIAGIAA
+164 
-176 TIAGINAHRKKMKE
+176 
-190 NDAKIDSDPRL
+190 
-201 SKDQK
+201 
-206 EREKLKAHT
+206 
-215 ASGARAGIAGGALT
+215 
-229 GAGIGAIV
+229 
-237 GSIIPGVGTAI
+237 
-248 GAVVGGLIGLIAG
+248 IGLIAEK
-261 PLIGAIVGGWKHFGI
+261 L
-276 LGKDIKAGFSKGLQI
+276 LGYERSLLYEDICG
-291 VGDKITQG
+291 
-299 ARWASEHKDQLLSVL
+299 
-314 KPISK
+314 
-319 VLLTILEMSLPFF
+319 
-332 ALFKMLYN
+332 
-340 AVSKFFNKN
+340 
-349 KDDNS
+349 
-354 DTGDGIP
+354 
-361 LGEKILHPI
+361 
-370 RTKKE
+370 
-375 SEMAKQLGSGY
+375 EMAKLPI
-386 VNLRQLGLKGS
+386 GLIDEEKIKSSKLILVTS
-397 ISSGSFR
+397 ISPTKAGIGKTTVSVGLNDALRTIGKKSVAVLREPSLGPCFGMKGGACGGGYSQVIPMEKINLHFTGDFHAITTANNLIAAAVDNYFYHNPEEFGKIKKITFR

-474 LGITGSIVALLSE
+474 LGITGSIVALLSD
-487 AIKPNLV
+487 AMNPNLV

-511 IAHGCNTVL
+511 IAHGCNTVI

-550 KCRTAGLKPDVVV
+550 KCRTAGLKPDAVV

-662 IHETETT
+662 IHKTETT
-669 QSFVYNLCDPIKTKI
+669 QSFVYELQDNIKTKI
-684 NKIAANVYGLNTAN
+684 NKIAANVYGLNTNN

-778 PAAMTIDY
+778 PAAMAIDY

-791 IGLS
+791 VGLS

>member
-1 MKQIAVGINTSSGIF
+1 MKLS
-16 DKFHADFIE
+16 DIE
-25 IDASNDK
+25 IAHNAK
-32 REDKA
+32 IEPI
-37 SQEQLGKLD
+37 G
-46 LVRQIIA
+46 IIA
-53 YGLFNSPTANKLQ
+53 EKL
-66 QLGSSLMGLGLM
+66 LGHECD
-78 KVMGSKAPKTIKQLA
+78 LA
-93 AGAIYLQIPQTLMQI
+93 YEN
-108 IGIAVTQSLSKWLR
+108 IGGEMAKLPI
-122 TFATNLF
+122 
-129 KDGIIKGLINPAKG
+129 GLINEENIKK
-143 MFGSLGSVFMRM
+143 SK
-155 LPMMTNPFV
+155 
-164 IGGALIIAGIAA
+164 LILVTSISP
-176 TIAGINAHRKKMKE
+176 TK
-190 NDAKIDSDPRL
+190 
-201 SKDQK
+201 
-206 EREKLKAHT
+206 
-215 ASGARAGIAGGALT
+215 
-229 GAGIGAIV
+229 AGIGKTTVSVGLNDALRTIGKKSVAVLREPSLGPCFGMKGGACGGGYSQVIPMEKINLHFTGDFHAIT
-237 GSIIPGVGTAI
+237 TANN
-248 GAVVGGLIGLIAG
+248 LIAAAVDNYFYHN
-261 PLIGAIVGGWKHFGI
+261 PEEFG
-276 LGKDIKAGFSKGLQI
+276 KVK
-291 VGDKITQG
+291 KIT
-299 ARWASEHKDQLLSVL
+299 
-314 KPISK
+314 
-319 VLLTILEMSLPFF
+319 
-332 ALFKMLYN
+332 
-340 AVSKFFNKN
+340 
-349 KDDNS
+349 
-354 DTGDGIP
+354 
-361 LGEKILHPI
+361 
-370 RTKKE
+370 
-375 SEMAKQLGSGY
+375 
-386 VNLRQLGLKGS
+386 
-397 ISSGSFR
+397 FR

-439 MAIFCLATDMDDLRR
+439 MAIFCLATGMDDLRR
-454 RIDNIIIA
+454 RIDNIIVA

-511 IAHGCNTVL
+511 IAHGCNTVI

-576 SISLENEDFTAF
+576 SISFENEDFTAF

-603 KQGHKV
+603 KQGHKI

-624 DALET
+624 DALEA
-629 YCMKELGVKCI
+629 YCIKELGVKCI

>member
-1 MKQIAVGINTSSGIF
+1 MKLS
-16 DKFHADFIE
+16 DIE
-25 IDASNDK
+25 IAHNAK
-32 REDKA
+32 IEPI
-37 SQEQLGKLD
+37 G
-46 LVRQIIA
+46 IIA
-53 YGLFNSPTANKLQ
+53 EKL
-66 QLGSSLMGLGLM
+66 LGHECD
-78 KVMGSKAPKTIKQLA
+78 LA
-93 AGAIYLQIPQTLMQI
+93 YEN
-108 IGIAVTQSLSKWLR
+108 IGGEMAKLPI
-122 TFATNLF
+122 
-129 KDGIIKGLINPAKG
+129 GLINEENIKK
-143 MFGSLGSVFMRM
+143 SK
-155 LPMMTNPFV
+155 
-164 IGGALIIAGIAA
+164 LILVTSISP
-176 TIAGINAHRKKMKE
+176 TK
-190 NDAKIDSDPRL
+190 
-201 SKDQK
+201 
-206 EREKLKAHT
+206 
-215 ASGARAGIAGGALT
+215 
-229 GAGIGAIV
+229 AGIGKTTV
-237 GSIIPGVGTAI
+237 S
-248 GAVVGGLIGLIAG
+248 IGLNDALRANGKKSVAVLREPSLGPCFGMKGGACGGGYSQVIPMEKINLHFTGDFHAITTANNLIAAAVDNYFYHN
-261 PLIGAIVGGWKHFGI
+261 PEEFG
-276 LGKDIKAGFSKGLQI
+276 KVK
-291 VGDKITQG
+291 KIT
-299 ARWASEHKDQLLSVL
+299 
-314 KPISK
+314 
-319 VLLTILEMSLPFF
+319 
-332 ALFKMLYN
+332 
-340 AVSKFFNKN
+340 
-349 KDDNS
+349 
-354 DTGDGIP
+354 
-361 LGEKILHPI
+361 
-370 RTKKE
+370 
-375 SEMAKQLGSGY
+375 
-386 VNLRQLGLKGS
+386 
-397 ISSGSFR
+397 FR
-404 RCLDMNDRSLR
+404 RCLDINDRSLR

-474 LGITGSIVALLSE
+474 LGITGSIVALLSD
-487 AIKPNLV
+487 AMNPNLV

-511 IAHGCNTVL
+511 IAHGCNTVI

-629 YCMKELGVKCI
+629 YCMEELGVKCI

-662 IHETETT
+662 IHKTETT
-669 QSFVYNLCDPIKTKI
+669 QSFVYDLCDPIKTKI
-684 NKIAANVYGLNTAN
+684 NKIAANVYGLNINN

-757 GAEFLVVIAGE
+757 GARFLVVIAGE

>member
-1 MKQIAVGINTSSGIF
+1 MKLS
-16 DKFHADFIE
+16 DIE
-25 IDASNDK
+25 IAHNAK
-32 REDKA
+32 IEPI
-37 SQEQLGKLD
+37 G
-46 LVRQIIA
+46 IIA
-53 YGLFNSPTANKLQ
+53 EKL
-66 QLGSSLMGLGLM
+66 LGHECD
-78 KVMGSKAPKTIKQLA
+78 LA
-93 AGAIYLQIPQTLMQI
+93 YED
-108 IGIAVTQSLSKWLR
+108 IGGEMAKLPI
-122 TFATNLF
+122 
-129 KDGIIKGLINPAKG
+129 GLINEENIKK
-143 MFGSLGSVFMRM
+143 SK
-155 LPMMTNPFV
+155 
-164 IGGALIIAGIAA
+164 LILVTSISP
-176 TIAGINAHRKKMKE
+176 TK
-190 NDAKIDSDPRL
+190 
-201 SKDQK
+201 
-206 EREKLKAHT
+206 
-215 ASGARAGIAGGALT
+215 
-229 GAGIGAIV
+229 AGIGKTTV
-237 GSIIPGVGTAI
+237 S
-248 GAVVGGLIGLIAG
+248 IGLNDALRTIGKKSVAVLREPSLGPCFGMKGGACGGGYSQVIPMEKINLHFTGDFHAITTANNLIAAAVDNYFYHN
-261 PLIGAIVGGWKHFGI
+261 PEEFG
-276 LGKDIKAGFSKGLQI
+276 KVK
-291 VGDKITQG
+291 KIT
-299 ARWASEHKDQLLSVL
+299 
-314 KPISK
+314 
-319 VLLTILEMSLPFF
+319 
-332 ALFKMLYN
+332 
-340 AVSKFFNKN
+340 
-349 KDDNS
+349 
-354 DTGDGIP
+354 
-361 LGEKILHPI
+361 
-370 RTKKE
+370 
-375 SEMAKQLGSGY
+375 
-386 VNLRQLGLKGS
+386 
-397 ISSGSFR
+397 FR

-474 LGITGSIVALLSE
+474 LGITGSIVALLSD
-487 AIKPNLV
+487 AMNPNLV

-662 IHETETT
+662 IHKTETT
-669 QSFVYNLCDPIKTKI
+669 QSFVYNLCDSIKTKI
-684 NKIAANVYGLNTAN
+684 NKIAANVYGLNTNN

-757 GAEFLVVIAGE
+757 GAGFLVVIAGE

-778 PAAMTIDY
+778 PAAMAIDY

>member
-1 MKQIAVGINTSSGIF
+1 MKLS
-16 DKFHADFIE
+16 DIE
-25 IDASNDK
+25 IAHNVK
-32 REDKA
+32 IEPI
-37 SQEQLGKLD
+37 G
-46 LVRQIIA
+46 IIA
-53 YGLFNSPTANKLQ
+53 EKLLGHECDLAYEDIGGKMAKLPIGLIDEEKIKSSKLILVTSISPTK
-66 QLGSSLMGLGLM
+66 
-78 KVMGSKAPKTIKQLA
+78 
-93 AGAIYLQIPQTLMQI
+93 
-108 IGIAVTQSLSKWLR
+108 
-122 TFATNLF
+122 
-129 KDGIIKGLINPAKG
+129 
-143 MFGSLGSVFMRM
+143 
-155 LPMMTNPFV
+155 
-164 IGGALIIAGIAA
+164 
-176 TIAGINAHRKKMKE
+176 
-190 NDAKIDSDPRL
+190 
-201 SKDQK
+201 
-206 EREKLKAHT
+206 
-215 ASGARAGIAGGALT
+215 
-229 GAGIGAIV
+229 AGIGKTTVSVGLNDALRTIGKKSVAVLREPSLGPCFGMKGGACGGGYSQVIPMEKINLHFTGDFHAIT
-237 GSIIPGVGTAI
+237 TANN
-248 GAVVGGLIGLIAG
+248 LIAAAVDNYFYHN
-261 PLIGAIVGGWKHFGI
+261 PSEFG
-276 LGKDIKAGFSKGLQI
+276 KIK
-291 VGDKITQG
+291 KIT
-299 ARWASEHKDQLLSVL
+299 
-314 KPISK
+314 
-319 VLLTILEMSLPFF
+319 
-332 ALFKMLYN
+332 
-340 AVSKFFNKN
+340 
-349 KDDNS
+349 
-354 DTGDGIP
+354 
-361 LGEKILHPI
+361 
-370 RTKKE
+370 
-375 SEMAKQLGSGY
+375 
-386 VNLRQLGLKGS
+386 
-397 ISSGSFR
+397 FR

-454 RIDNIIIA
+454 RIDNIIVA
-462 ECNDG
+462 EYNDG

-474 LGITGSIVALLSE
+474 LGITGSIVALLSD
-487 AIKPNLV
+487 AMNPNLV

-511 IAHGCNTVL
+511 IAHGCNTVI

-624 DALET
+624 DALEA
-629 YCMKELGVKCI
+629 YCIKELGVKCI

-662 IHETETT
+662 IHKTETT
-669 QSFVYNLCDPIKTKI
+669 QSFVYDLCDSIKTKI
-684 NKIAANVYGLNTAN
+684 NKIAANVYGLNTDN

-757 GAEFLVVIAGE
+757 GAGFLVVIAGE

-791 IGLS
+791 VGLS

>member
-1 MKQIAVGINTSSGIF
+1 MKLS
-16 DKFHADFIE
+16 DIE
-25 IDASNDK
+25 IAHST
-32 REDKA
+32 
-37 SQEQLGKLD
+37 QLK
-46 LVRQIIA
+46 
-53 YGLFNSPTANKLQ
+53 P
-66 QLGSSLMGLGLM
+66 
-78 KVMGSKAPKTIKQLA
+78 
-93 AGAIYLQIPQTLMQI
+93 
-108 IGIAVTQSLSKWLR
+108 
-122 TFATNLF
+122 
-129 KDGIIKGLINPAKG
+129 
-143 MFGSLGSVFMRM
+143 
-155 LPMMTNPFV
+155 
-164 IGGALIIAGIAA
+164 
-176 TIAGINAHRKKMKE
+176 
-190 NDAKIDSDPRL
+190 
-201 SKDQK
+201 
-206 EREKLKAHT
+206 
-215 ASGARAGIAGGALT
+215 
-229 GAGIGAIV
+229 
-237 GSIIPGVGTAI
+237 
-248 GAVVGGLIGLIAG
+248 IGLIAEK
-261 PLIGAIVGGWKHFGI
+261 L
-276 LGKDIKAGFSKGLQI
+276 
-291 VGDKITQG
+291 
-299 ARWASEHKDQLLSVL
+299 
-314 KPISK
+314 
-319 VLLTILEMSLPFF
+319 
-332 ALFKMLYN
+332 
-340 AVSKFFNKN
+340 
-349 KDDNS
+349 
-354 DTGDGIP
+354 
-361 LGEKILHPI
+361 LGERSLNYEDICD
-370 RTKKE
+370 
-375 SEMAKQLGSGY
+375 EMAKLPI
-386 VNLRQLGLKGS
+386 GLIDEEKIKSSKLILVTS
-397 ISSGSFR
+397 ISPTKAGIGKTTVSVGLNDALRTIGKKSVAVLREPSLGPCFGMKGGACGGGYSQVIPMEKINLHFTGDFHAITTANNLIAAAVDNYFYHNPSEFGKIKKITFR

-454 RIDNIIIA
+454 RIDNIIVA
-462 ECNDG
+462 EYNDG

-474 LGITGSIVALLSE
+474 LGITGSIVALLSD
-487 AIKPNLV
+487 AMNPNLV

-511 IAHGCNTVL
+511 IAHGCNTVI

-563 LVVTIRGIKNQGG
+563 LVLAIRGMKIQGG
-576 SISLENEDFTAF
+576 SICLENEDFTAF

-603 KQGHKV
+603 KQGHKI

-662 IHETETT
+662 IHKTETT
-669 QSFVYNLCDPIKTKI
+669 QSFVYDLCDPIKTKI
-684 NKIAANVYGLNTAN
+684 NKIAANVYGLNTNN

-757 GAEFLVVIAGE
+757 GAGFLVVIAGE

-791 IGLS
+791 VGLS

>member
-1 MKQIAVGINTSSGIF
+1 MKLS
-16 DKFHADFIE
+16 DIE
-25 IDASNDK
+25 IAHNAK
-32 REDKA
+32 IEPI
-37 SQEQLGKLD
+37 G
-46 LVRQIIA
+46 IIA
-53 YGLFNSPTANKLQ
+53 EKL
-66 QLGSSLMGLGLM
+66 LGHECD
-78 KVMGSKAPKTIKQLA
+78 LA
-93 AGAIYLQIPQTLMQI
+93 YED
-108 IGIAVTQSLSKWLR
+108 IGGEMAKLPI
-122 TFATNLF
+122 
-129 KDGIIKGLINPAKG
+129 GLINEENIKK
-143 MFGSLGSVFMRM
+143 SK
-155 LPMMTNPFV
+155 
-164 IGGALIIAGIAA
+164 LILVTSISP
-176 TIAGINAHRKKMKE
+176 TK
-190 NDAKIDSDPRL
+190 
-201 SKDQK
+201 
-206 EREKLKAHT
+206 
-215 ASGARAGIAGGALT
+215 
-229 GAGIGAIV
+229 AGIGKTTV
-237 GSIIPGVGTAI
+237 S
-248 GAVVGGLIGLIAG
+248 IGLNDALRTNGKKSVAVLREPSLGPCFGMKGGACGGGYSQVIPMEKINLHFTGDFHAITTANNLIAAAVDNYFYHN
-261 PLIGAIVGGWKHFGI
+261 PEEFG
-276 LGKDIKAGFSKGLQI
+276 KVK
-291 VGDKITQG
+291 KIT
-299 ARWASEHKDQLLSVL
+299 
-314 KPISK
+314 
-319 VLLTILEMSLPFF
+319 
-332 ALFKMLYN
+332 
-340 AVSKFFNKN
+340 
-349 KDDNS
+349 
-354 DTGDGIP
+354 
-361 LGEKILHPI
+361 
-370 RTKKE
+370 
-375 SEMAKQLGSGY
+375 
-386 VNLRQLGLKGS
+386 
-397 ISSGSFR
+397 FR

-474 LGITGSIVALLSE
+474 LGITGSIVALLSD
-487 AIKPNLV
+487 AMNPNLV

-511 IAHGCNTVL
+511 IAHGCNTVI

-624 DALET
+624 DTLET

-662 IHETETT
+662 IHKTETT
-669 QSFVYNLCDPIKTKI
+669 QSFVYDLCDSIKTKI
-684 NKIAANVYGLNTAN
+684 NKIAANVYGLNTNN

-703 QAEKFIREHADDKF
+703 QAEKFIREHTDDKF

-791 IGLS
+791 VGLS

>member
-1 MKQIAVGINTSSGIF
+1 MKLS
-16 DKFHADFIE
+16 DIE
-25 IDASNDK
+25 IAHNAK
-32 REDKA
+32 IEPI
-37 SQEQLGKLD
+37 G
-46 LVRQIIA
+46 IIA
-53 YGLFNSPTANKLQ
+53 EKL
-66 QLGSSLMGLGLM
+66 LGHECD
-78 KVMGSKAPKTIKQLA
+78 LA
-93 AGAIYLQIPQTLMQI
+93 YED
-108 IGIAVTQSLSKWLR
+108 IGGKMAKLPI
-122 TFATNLF
+122 
-129 KDGIIKGLINPAKG
+129 GLINEENIKK
-143 MFGSLGSVFMRM
+143 SK
-155 LPMMTNPFV
+155 
-164 IGGALIIAGIAA
+164 LILVTSISP
-176 TIAGINAHRKKMKE
+176 TK
-190 NDAKIDSDPRL
+190 
-201 SKDQK
+201 
-206 EREKLKAHT
+206 
-215 ASGARAGIAGGALT
+215 
-229 GAGIGAIV
+229 AGIGKTTVSVGLNDALRTIGKKSVAVLREPSLGPCFGMKGGACGGGYSQVIPMEKINLHFTGDFHAIT
-237 GSIIPGVGTAI
+237 TANN
-248 GAVVGGLIGLIAG
+248 LIAAAVDNYFYHN
-261 PLIGAIVGGWKHFGI
+261 PSEFG
-276 LGKDIKAGFSKGLQI
+276 KIK
-291 VGDKITQG
+291 KIT
-299 ARWASEHKDQLLSVL
+299 
-314 KPISK
+314 
-319 VLLTILEMSLPFF
+319 
-332 ALFKMLYN
+332 
-340 AVSKFFNKN
+340 
-349 KDDNS
+349 
-354 DTGDGIP
+354 
-361 LGEKILHPI
+361 
-370 RTKKE
+370 
-375 SEMAKQLGSGY
+375 
-386 VNLRQLGLKGS
+386 
-397 ISSGSFR
+397 FR

-454 RIDNIIIA
+454 RIDNIIVA
-462 ECNDG
+462 EYNDG

-474 LGITGSIVALLSE
+474 LGITGSIVALLSD
-487 AIKPNLV
+487 AMNPNLV

-511 IAHGCNTVL
+511 IAHGCNTVI

-576 SISLENEDFTAF
+576 SICLENEDFTAF

-603 KQGHKV
+603 KQGHKI

-662 IHETETT
+662 IHKTETT
-669 QSFVYNLCDPIKTKI
+669 QSFVYDLCDPIKTKI
-684 NKIAANVYGLNTAN
+684 NKIAANVYGLNTNN

-757 GAEFLVVIAGE
+757 GAGFLVVIAGE

>member
-1 MKQIAVGINTSSGIF
+1 MKLS
-16 DKFHADFIE
+16 DIE
-25 IDASNDK
+25 IAHNAK
-32 REDKA
+32 IEPI
-37 SQEQLGKLD
+37 G
-46 LVRQIIA
+46 IIA
-53 YGLFNSPTANKLQ
+53 EKLLGHECDLAYEDIGGKMAKLPIGLIDEEKIKSSKLILVTSISPTK
-66 QLGSSLMGLGLM
+66 
-78 KVMGSKAPKTIKQLA
+78 
-93 AGAIYLQIPQTLMQI
+93 
-108 IGIAVTQSLSKWLR
+108 
-122 TFATNLF
+122 
-129 KDGIIKGLINPAKG
+129 
-143 MFGSLGSVFMRM
+143 
-155 LPMMTNPFV
+155 
-164 IGGALIIAGIAA
+164 
-176 TIAGINAHRKKMKE
+176 
-190 NDAKIDSDPRL
+190 
-201 SKDQK
+201 
-206 EREKLKAHT
+206 
-215 ASGARAGIAGGALT
+215 
-229 GAGIGAIV
+229 AGIGKTTVSVGLNDALRTIGKKSVAVLREPSLGPCFGMKGGACGGGYSQVIPMEKINLHFTGDFHAIT
-237 GSIIPGVGTAI
+237 TANN
-248 GAVVGGLIGLIAG
+248 LIAAAVDNYFYHN
-261 PLIGAIVGGWKHFGI
+261 PSEFG
-276 LGKDIKAGFSKGLQI
+276 KIK
-291 VGDKITQG
+291 KIT
-299 ARWASEHKDQLLSVL
+299 
-314 KPISK
+314 
-319 VLLTILEMSLPFF
+319 
-332 ALFKMLYN
+332 
-340 AVSKFFNKN
+340 
-349 KDDNS
+349 
-354 DTGDGIP
+354 
-361 LGEKILHPI
+361 
-370 RTKKE
+370 
-375 SEMAKQLGSGY
+375 
-386 VNLRQLGLKGS
+386 
-397 ISSGSFR
+397 FR

-415 NIYTKDRHGNL
+415 SIYTKDRHGNL

-439 MAIFCLATDMDDLRR
+439 MAIFCLATDIDDLRR

-474 LGITGSIVALLSE
+474 LGITGSIVALLSD
-487 AIKPNLV
+487 AMNPNLV

-511 IAHGCNTVL
+511 IAHGCNTVI

-603 KQGHKV
+603 KQGHKI

-669 QSFVYNLCDPIKTKI
+669 PSFVYELQDNIKTKI
-684 NKIAANVYGLNTAN
+684 NKIAANVYGLNTNN

-757 GAEFLVVIAGE
+757 GAGFLVVIAGE

-791 IGLS
+791 VGLS

>member
-1 MKQIAVGINTSSGIF
+1 MA
-16 DKFHADFIE
+16 
-25 IDASNDK
+25 
-32 REDKA
+32 
-37 SQEQLGKLD
+37 KLP
-46 LVRQIIA
+46 I
-53 YGLFNSPTANKLQ
+53 
-66 QLGSSLMGLGLM
+66 
-78 KVMGSKAPKTIKQLA
+78 
-93 AGAIYLQIPQTLMQI
+93 
-108 IGIAVTQSLSKWLR
+108 
-122 TFATNLF
+122 
-129 KDGIIKGLINPAKG
+129 GLIN
-143 MFGSLGSVFMRM
+143 
-155 LPMMTNPFV
+155 
-164 IGGALIIAGIAA
+164 
-176 TIAGINAHRKKMKE
+176 KE
-190 NDAKIDSDPRL
+190 NIKK
-201 SKDQK
+201 SKLILVTSISPTK
-206 EREKLKAHT
+206 
-215 ASGARAGIAGGALT
+215 
-229 GAGIGAIV
+229 AGIGKTTVSVGLNDALRTIGKKSVAVLREPSLGPCFGMKGGACGGGYSQVIPMEKINLHFTGDFHAIT
-237 GSIIPGVGTAI
+237 TANN
-248 GAVVGGLIGLIAG
+248 LIAAAVDNYFYHN
-261 PLIGAIVGGWKHFGI
+261 PEEFG
-276 LGKDIKAGFSKGLQI
+276 KIK
-291 VGDKITQG
+291 KIT
-299 ARWASEHKDQLLSVL
+299 
-314 KPISK
+314 
-319 VLLTILEMSLPFF
+319 
-332 ALFKMLYN
+332 
-340 AVSKFFNKN
+340 
-349 KDDNS
+349 
-354 DTGDGIP
+354 
-361 LGEKILHPI
+361 
-370 RTKKE
+370 
-375 SEMAKQLGSGY
+375 
-386 VNLRQLGLKGS
+386 
-397 ISSGSFR
+397 FR

-439 MAIFCLATDMDDLRR
+439 MAIFCLATGMDDLRR
-454 RIDNIIIA
+454 RIDNIIVA

-474 LGITGSIVALLSE
+474 LGITGSIVALLSD
-487 AIKPNLV
+487 AMNPNLV

-511 IAHGCNTVL
+511 IAHGCNTVI

-576 SISLENEDFTAF
+576 SISFENEDFTAF

-603 KQGHKV
+603 KQGHKI

-624 DALET
+624 DALEA
-629 YCMKELGVKCI
+629 YCIKELGVKCI

-669 QSFVYNLCDPIKTKI
+669 QSFVYNLCDPIKSKI

>member
-1 MKQIAVGINTSSGIF
+1 MKLS
-16 DKFHADFIE
+16 DIE
-25 IDASNDK
+25 IAHNAK
-32 REDKA
+32 IEPI
-37 SQEQLGKLD
+37 G
-46 LVRQIIA
+46 IIA
-53 YGLFNSPTANKLQ
+53 EKLLGHECDLAYEDIGGKMAKLPIGLIDEEKIKSSKLILVTSISPTK
-66 QLGSSLMGLGLM
+66 
-78 KVMGSKAPKTIKQLA
+78 
-93 AGAIYLQIPQTLMQI
+93 
-108 IGIAVTQSLSKWLR
+108 
-122 TFATNLF
+122 
-129 KDGIIKGLINPAKG
+129 
-143 MFGSLGSVFMRM
+143 
-155 LPMMTNPFV
+155 
-164 IGGALIIAGIAA
+164 
-176 TIAGINAHRKKMKE
+176 
-190 NDAKIDSDPRL
+190 
-201 SKDQK
+201 
-206 EREKLKAHT
+206 
-215 ASGARAGIAGGALT
+215 
-229 GAGIGAIV
+229 AGIGKTTVSVGLNDALRTIGKKSVAVLREPSLGPCFGMKGGACGGGYSQVIPMEKINLHFTGDFHAIT
-237 GSIIPGVGTAI
+237 TANN
-248 GAVVGGLIGLIAG
+248 LIAAAVDNYFYHN
-261 PLIGAIVGGWKHFGI
+261 PAEFG
-276 LGKDIKAGFSKGLQI
+276 KVK
-291 VGDKITQG
+291 KIT
-299 ARWASEHKDQLLSVL
+299 
-314 KPISK
+314 
-319 VLLTILEMSLPFF
+319 
-332 ALFKMLYN
+332 
-340 AVSKFFNKN
+340 
-349 KDDNS
+349 
-354 DTGDGIP
+354 
-361 LGEKILHPI
+361 
-370 RTKKE
+370 
-375 SEMAKQLGSGY
+375 
-386 VNLRQLGLKGS
+386 
-397 ISSGSFR
+397 FR

-439 MAIFCLATDMDDLRR
+439 MAIFCLATDIDDLRR

-474 LGITGSIVALLSE
+474 LGITGSIVALLSD
-487 AIKPNLV
+487 AMNPNLV

-511 IAHGCNTVL
+511 IAHGCNTVI

-603 KQGHKV
+603 KQGHKI

-669 QSFVYNLCDPIKTKI
+669 PSFVYELQDNIKTKI
-684 NKIAANVYGLNTAN
+684 NKIAANVYGLNTNN

-757 GAEFLVVIAGE
+757 GAGFLVVIAGE

-791 IGLS
+791 VGLS

>member
-1 MKQIAVGINTSSGIF
+1 MKLS
-16 DKFHADFIE
+16 DIE
-25 IDASNDK
+25 IAHNAK
-32 REDKA
+32 IEPI
-37 SQEQLGKLD
+37 G
-46 LVRQIIA
+46 IIA
-53 YGLFNSPTANKLQ
+53 EKLLGHECDLAYEDIGGKMAKLPIGLIDEEKIKSSKLILVTSISPTK
-66 QLGSSLMGLGLM
+66 
-78 KVMGSKAPKTIKQLA
+78 
-93 AGAIYLQIPQTLMQI
+93 
-108 IGIAVTQSLSKWLR
+108 
-122 TFATNLF
+122 
-129 KDGIIKGLINPAKG
+129 
-143 MFGSLGSVFMRM
+143 
-155 LPMMTNPFV
+155 
-164 IGGALIIAGIAA
+164 
-176 TIAGINAHRKKMKE
+176 
-190 NDAKIDSDPRL
+190 
-201 SKDQK
+201 
-206 EREKLKAHT
+206 
-215 ASGARAGIAGGALT
+215 
-229 GAGIGAIV
+229 AGIGKTTV
-237 GSIIPGVGTAI
+237 S
-248 GAVVGGLIGLIAG
+248 IGLNDALRTIGKKSVAVLREPSLGPCFGMKGGACGGGYSQVIPMEKINLHFTGDFHAITTANNLIAAAVDNYFYHN
-261 PLIGAIVGGWKHFGI
+261 PEEFG
-276 LGKDIKAGFSKGLQI
+276 KIK
-291 VGDKITQG
+291 KIT
-299 ARWASEHKDQLLSVL
+299 
-314 KPISK
+314 
-319 VLLTILEMSLPFF
+319 
-332 ALFKMLYN
+332 
-340 AVSKFFNKN
+340 
-349 KDDNS
+349 
-354 DTGDGIP
+354 
-361 LGEKILHPI
+361 
-370 RTKKE
+370 
-375 SEMAKQLGSGY
+375 
-386 VNLRQLGLKGS
+386 
-397 ISSGSFR
+397 FR

-439 MAIFCLATDMDDLRR
+439 MAIFCLATDIDDLRR

-474 LGITGSIVALLSE
+474 LGITGSIVALLSD
-487 AIKPNLV
+487 AMNPNLV

-511 IAHGCNTVL
+511 IAHGCNTVI

-550 KCRTAGLKPDVVV
+550 KCRTAGLKPDVVI

-662 IHETETT
+662 IHKTETT
-669 QSFVYNLCDPIKTKI
+669 PSFVYELQDNIKTKI
-684 NKIAANVYGLNTAN
+684 NKIAANVYGLNTNN

-757 GAEFLVVIAGE
+757 GAGFLVVIAGE

-791 IGLS
+791 VGLS